1 MALSARMHADQA
13 QAHRNLCGILLR
25 KQALLKRARSD
36 IAYRARLQLWLYL
49 HVPLSIA
56 LLAALLAHVIAV
68 FFYW

>member
-1 MALSARMHADQA
+1 MRAATMSASKAA
-13 QAHRNLCGILLR
+13 VCC
-25 KQALLKRARSD
+25 ARSD

-56 LLAALLAHVIAV
+56 LLAALLAHVIAL